1 MCSMSRIY
9 IIPIKVEKQIPKNY
23 LTLWIS
29 CRSLISLSVKSHSK
43 RILKKNKQAYFFTR
57 YKQHAHAQQKKK
69 KIRWCKKLFSFCKWV
84 CAITTA
90 TKFTDE
96 SNTICL
102 SLEFQQVN
110 NHVFL
115 TSSHWDLPY
124 SQPAYKPD
132 IPFQRFLS
140 EFGIDPHNS
149 WTEKYH

>member
-1 MCSMSRIY
+1 MYKKLQRTSLFTNQQFFHIKDVFYELNLYNTDKSR
-9 IIPIKVEKQIPKNY
+9 KANSKKNY

-57 YKQHAHAQQKKK
+57 YKQHAHALQKK
-69 KIRWCKKLFSFCKWV
+69 KIRWRKKLFSFCKWV
-84 CAITTA
+84 HAITTA

-115 TSSHWDLPY
+115 TSSHWNLP
-124 SQPAYKPD
+124 
-132 IPFQRFLS
+132 
-140 EFGIDPHNS
+140 
-149 WTEKYH
+149 